1 MSNCIELEEGWSK
14 IQPNIDR
21 LVQQLWPSKGV
32 HHASPIDDPEIS
44 SKGYMS
50 TFIQVY
56 NMCTQKPP
64 HNYSDQLYER
74 YKQTV
79 EQIFKEN
86 VIPRLD
92 GDPDTDL
99 SAVVKDQLYR
109 FRIFVR
115 CMSALFSY
123 LDRFHVKRQG
133 LPSLKDS
140 QLYEQQILLKIGSE

>member
-14 IQPNIDR
+14 IQSNIDR
-21 LVQQLWPSKGV
+21 LVQHLWL
-32 HHASPIDDPEIS
+32 DPFVGDPQINNKE
-44 SKGYMS
+44 YMS
-50 TFIQVY
+50 TFSVVY
-56 NMCTQKPP
+56 IMCTQKPP

-79 EQIFKEN
+79 EQIFNEN

-92 GDPDTDL
+92 GDLDTDL
-99 SAVVKDQLYR
+99 STVVKDQLYR

-115 CMSALFSY
+115 WMSSLFSY